1 MEELRSFA
9 RLFCERVQ
17 NISDEITEATVE
29 FDSHGN
35 GDHWKVQY
43 TIMTG
48 MESSDVVTVLLE
60 SMQSKVSDC

>member
-9 RLFCERVQ
+9 RRFCKRVQ
-17 NISDEITEATVE
+17 NISDERTEATVE

-43 TIMTG
+43 TIMKT
-48 MESSDVVTVLLE
+48 MES
-60 SMQSKVSDC
+60 

>member
-9 RLFCERVQ
+9 RRFCEWVQSSELQ

-35 GDHWKVQY
+35 GDHLKVQY
-43 TIMTG
+43 TVMTTI
-48 MESSDVVTVLLE
+48 ESSCRNCA
-60 SMQSKVSDC
+60 SRINAA